1 MLKVFSSYNKV
12 ILRKVNISKAIQ
24 SIVIVSSLVSA
35 VHFSPGLVHDGVAGA
50 CPSGAS
56 IIAFAYLINY
66 ASNIRP
72 G

>member
-1 MLKVFSSYNKV
+1 MSKV
-12 ILRKVNISKAIQ
+12 IISKVIISRVIISKVN
-24 SIVIVSSLVSA
+24 IVIVSSLVSA

-56 IIAFAYLINY
+56 IIAFASLQNSI
-66 ASNIRP
+66 SNIRR